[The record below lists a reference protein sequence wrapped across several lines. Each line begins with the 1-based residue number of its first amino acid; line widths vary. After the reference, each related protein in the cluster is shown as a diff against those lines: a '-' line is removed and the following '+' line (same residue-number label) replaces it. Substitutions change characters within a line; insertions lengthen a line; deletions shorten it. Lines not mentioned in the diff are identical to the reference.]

1 MDQKGTAE
9 NPGIAIQLSGG
20 ALTPSL
26 GPPGDAAVPTDEPSK
41 GPITPRALISNTMT
55 YKTKRYVSSI
65 EARAVLDLAC
75 TRRSTRTAQVMY
87 RSERHPFAIEVNFLP
102 WK

>member
-65 EARAVLDLAC
+65 EARAVLELAC
-75 TRRSTRTAQVMY
+75 QGGQQEPLKLCIVPSVIPSRS
-87 RSERHPFAIEVNFLP
+87 
-102 WK
+102 K